1 LLPSA
6 ASSPPLIKGDH
17 VKETTA
23 RRGEGAVPADRPGVG
38 TPAGRDRT
46 SRRRAENASDQNEL
60 VEWVKSGLIAVALFF
75 IIRTFLV
82 QAYTIPSGSMEQT
95 LLVGDYLMANNAI
108 FGAQIPFTRLSVPA
122 FREPQHGDIVVFRPA
137 YNIPVIDV
145 VKRVIG
151 EPGDTIAMV
160 DRVVYRNG
168 QQLAEPYADPDYLPD
183 ERMHRYGG
191 AGFDWH
197 FAALTPD
204 IDPASYHPTRDNWGP
219 LVVPPGQ
226 FLLLGDNRDESL
238 DSRYM
243 GFIPREVIRGK
254 AMFVYYSI
262 DHGRDRPF
270 PQFITSARWNRI
282 GTVLR

>member
-1 LLPSA
+1 
-6 ASSPPLIKGDH
+6 
-17 VKETTA
+17 VKESTA
-23 RRGEGAVPADRPGVG
+23 RRGEGVVPADGRGG
-38 TPAGRDRT
+38 DTPSGRDRT
-46 SRRRAENASDQNEL
+46 GRRRAEGASDHNEL

-75 IIRTFLV
+75 VIRTFLV

-108 FGAQIPFTRLSVPA
+108 FGAQIPFTRLNVPA
-122 FREPQHGDIVVFRPA
+122 FREPQHGDIVVFRPG
-137 YNIPVIDV
+137 YNNPVIDV

-168 QQLAEPYADPDYLPD
+168 QRLPEPYVDPEYLPD

-191 AGFDWH
+191 AGYDWH
-197 FAALTPD
+197 LPALAAD
-204 IDPASYHPTRDNWGP
+204 ADPASYQPTRDNWGP
-219 LVVPPGQ
+219 LVVPAGH

-270 PQFITSARWNRI
+270 PQFITAARWHRV
-282 GTVLR
+282 GTALR